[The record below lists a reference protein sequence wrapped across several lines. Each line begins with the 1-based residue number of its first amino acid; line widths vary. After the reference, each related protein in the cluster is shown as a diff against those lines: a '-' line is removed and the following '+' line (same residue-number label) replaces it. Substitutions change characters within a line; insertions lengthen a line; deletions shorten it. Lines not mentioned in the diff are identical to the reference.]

1 MASTDIENNICEAIE
16 YIVNNAVENAG
27 YDKTIQA
34 TIVNVVDQTIGKY
47 KIKYQDSTFIAY
59 AQSTD
64 VTYVNGAEVY
74 VLIPG
79 NDMTRDKT
87 ILGTTKKLGANY
99 TATPEGDEAFEVIGT
114 NCIESKDSFEL
125 CSYLSNMVQIVYDKS
140 NTSNNKI
147 NLNLQNVETYLKQSS
162 SIICGATFK
171 TSLPTEQ
178 QFRGNYG
185 IVFELNFQDNGAGN
199 IVTKNYVVDVNQMT
213 GNPYKITHDTRH
225 YGIFDIDGDNFI
237 DINKIYLFV
246 YDFPNK
252 ATDKPADIFIKNLE
266 ISGAVALSA
275 EELSS
280 CALTFITPQGIYFD
294 DNDLDSAIRT
304 IQAQVRVKGKVIDNN
319 SQQLTYYW
327 FVENVGI
334 STSSEEYNKYG
345 GPGWKCL
352 NLHNVIKPAEN
363 GEAPVV
369 EWVPGEYQYEV
380 KKSDSAA
387 KETRYKCVA
396 IYDSIILSKEI
407 TIINYSSNYLI
418 SIESD
423 VGTKFYYDIGTPTL
437 TCKINN
443 KEQTGDDYTYIWA
456 EVDNNNNFFS
466 LSQTTEA
473 NNEYNNA
480 VAAYNN
486 LKQKIENE
494 QAMAAASQ
502 AQLDN
507 YLTIIEKYDNIM
519 RVEENKL
526 IKVQINTI
534 TNFSTYKCS
543 VYYKGTYIGTSSIV
557 LTNSLEAEDI
567 YTLIINNG
575 SQVFKYN
582 ENGIA
587 PTSNTVENPYEILP
601 LTFVVYDNLGNQ
613 IPQDV
618 IEKCNIKW
626 IVPTENTML
635 DIPNTFEP
643 SKTGVDLINNTE
655 TYSNLL
661 SLTYTI
667 NNKYNVAKLNNNIQL
682 VVDYKGMSL
691 TAKTNFTFAK
701 EGDPGTNGTEFL
713 CRLVPNVASGKAPL
727 YPMLLNGTL
736 NYIPKQSGRW
746 LKVQLWHNGEMI
758 FDGTESG
765 TTTEGKTLA
774 IVWSIL
780 RNKYTTSIYDNT
792 DVSINATTGACT
804 YSGYTNNSAP
814 ANIIKCALVY
824 DGVEYYAT
832 MPIITAKANSGYTI
846 QLKDNTGFR
855 FATYSADGRRP
866 QYDNT
871 NPFELIVTQVING
884 VKEDI
889 SQLES
894 TYAIDYNWNI
904 RGKIYN
910 PVSKKWDLN
919 TNLGLKNRKDTYT
932 LNPIYFKPLDNYT
945 GECVNNALECVVSR
959 GGNELGRI
967 HIPIHLLLNKYG
979 QAAINAWDGNS
990 VSIDKNGNGVILAPQ
1005 IGAGK
1010 KESDNSFTGMLMGQ
1024 VKEAGQSNA
1033 DVGLIGYHAG
1043 VRTLHLSAY
1052 DGYAIFGKQGPGQII
1067 LDPSS
1072 DKALLYSNNFWEDYH
1087 DDNSDTKKNGLPK
1100 TTYVYNETSKTYN
1113 GQSSEGMIIDLT
1125 TPRILFGSGN
1135 FRVDPNGY
1143 IYAKGGGNIAGWYID
1158 DHNLWSGNANKDN
1171 ADTIRFGN
1179 ENFTRTINGDS
1190 RNNLRLALGRKFA
1203 VTNEG
1208 TMYAGDAIIG
1218 TGTNKITIGKS
1229 SGDATRSALY
1239 SGSKTALHADATGF
1253 YLGTDGISLGKLND
1267 YSRITGKTS
1276 PDNHGKFEVHSDG
1289 TLYAKNGYFDGKII
1303 AESGKVGGWTIGST
1317 YLRGDPQ
1324 TSGGTDYIQ
1333 INSNGSIT
1341 SPKWSLS
1348 RNGAASFSSVTI
1360 TGGSLNINDKFKVT
1374 SEGHMTSISGNIGG
1388 WNIDSVQLQKTT
1400 GSYSFEIRTDRPS
1413 NEPALLVYH
1422 ATDGYQFYVRPD
1434 GYLYAKSA
1442 SITGNITAT
1451 SGTFTNCTIN
1461 GSCTIGGTR
1470 VDGDFVKSS
1479 NISAGAVTASKISAG
1494 AVTASKLNVDSLS
1507 AISAQFGDKV
1517 YFGSGSYVDG
1527 SSNGM
1532 QWTNNV
1538 GFLTMGLHS
1547 SHPYMSAVNVS
1558 SVNGISFRD
1567 SSSVTSTGSQNGSI
1581 KVSGSTMILD
1591 AGVVRIDGSIGTY
1604 YGGNNHVA
1612 RGYTYL
1618 QVQTGVTQT
1627 ARLTFYNGLLC
1638 VATGDTGISGVGF

>member
-1 MASTDIENNICEAIE
+1 MASTNIENQICEAIE

-34 TIVNVVDQTIGKY
+34 NIVSVVDQTIGKY

-74 VLIPG
+74 VLVPG

-125 CSYLSNMVQIVYDKS
+125 CSYSSNMVQIVYDKS

-147 NLNLQNVETYLKQSS
+147 NLNLQHVETYIKQAS
-162 SIICGATFK
+162 SIICGGTFK
-171 TSLPTEQ
+171 TSLPVEQ

-185 IVFELNFQDNGAGN
+185 IVFELNFRDNAAGD
-199 IVTKNYVVDVNQMT
+199 IITKNYVVDVNQMI
-213 GNPYKITHDTRH
+213 GNPYKITHDTRQ
-225 YGIFDIDGDNFI
+225 YGIFNIDGDNFI
-237 DINKIYLFV
+237 DINRIYLFV
-246 YDFPNK
+246 SDFPNK
-252 ATDKPADIFIKNLE
+252 AANKPADIFIKNLE
-266 ISGAVALSA
+266 ISAAAALSA

-280 CALTFITPQGIYFD
+280 CALTFITPQGVYFD

-304 IQAQVRVKGKVIDNN
+304 IQAQVRVKGKVVDNN
-319 SQQLTYYW
+319 SQQLSYYW

-352 NLHNVIKPAEN
+352 NLHNVIKPTEN

-369 EWVPGEYQYEV
+369 EWVPGEYEYQV

-396 IYDSIILSKEI
+396 IYDSVVLSKEI

-423 VGTKFYYDIGTPTL
+423 AGTKFYYDIGTPTL
-437 TCKINN
+437 TCKINDR
-443 KEQTGDDYTYIWA
+443 EQIGDDYTYIWA
-456 EVDNNNNFFS
+456 EIDNNNNFFS
-466 LSQTTEA
+466 LSQTTDA

-480 VAAYNN
+480 VAAYND
-486 LKQKIENE
+486 LLQKIENE

-502 AQLDN
+502 EQLNN
-507 YLTIIEKYDNIM
+507 YLTIIENCDKIM

-557 LTNSLEAEDI
+557 LTNSLEAEDV

-618 IEKCNIKW
+618 IEKCDIKW

-635 DIPNTFEP
+635 DIPSTFEP

-667 NNKYNVAKLNNNIQL
+667 ANRYNVAKLNNNIQL
-682 VVDYKGMSL
+682 MVDYKGMSL

-713 CRLVPNVASGKAPL
+713 CRLVPNIAEGEAPL

-765 TTTEGKTLA
+765 TTTEGKSLA
-774 IVWSIL
+774 IVWSVL

-792 DVSINATTGACT
+792 DISINATTGACT
-804 YSGYTNNSAP
+804 YSGYINNSAP

-824 DGVEYYAT
+824 DGVQYYAT
-832 MPIITAKANSGYTI
+832 MPIITATANSGYTI
-846 QLKDNTGFR
+846 KLKDNTGFR

-871 NPFELIVTQVING
+871 NPFELIVTQMING
-884 VKEDI
+884 VEEDI

-894 TYAIDYNWNI
+894 TYAVDYNWNI

-910 PVSKKWDLN
+910 PVSKEWDLN
-919 TNLGLKNRKDTYT
+919 TNLGLKNRKDAYT

-945 GECVNNALECVVSR
+945 GECVNNGLECIVSR
-959 GGNELGRI
+959 DGNELARI

-979 QAAINAWDGNS
+979 HAAINAWDGNS

-1010 KESDNSFTGMLMGQ
+1010 KSKINNTFTGMLMGQ
-1024 VKEAGQSNA
+1024 VKEAGQSDA
-1033 DVGLIGYHAG
+1033 DIGLIGYHEG
-1043 VRTLHLSAY
+1043 VRTIHLSAY

-1087 DDNSDTKKNGLPK
+1087 DDNSDTTKNGLPK
-1100 TTYVYNETSKTYN
+1100 TNYSYSESTKTYN
-1113 GQSSEGMIIDLT
+1113 GQSSSGMIIDLT

-1135 FRVDPNGY
+1135 FRVDPDGFV
-1143 IYAKGGGNIAGWYID
+1143 YAKGGGNIAGWYID
-1158 DHNLWSGNANKDN
+1158 DHNLWSGNSNKDN

-1179 ENFTRTINGDS
+1179 ENFTRSINGDS
-1190 RNNLRLALGRKFA
+1190 RSNLRLALGKKFA
-1203 VTNEG
+1203 VTDTG

-1218 TGTNKITIGKS
+1218 TGTNKITIGRS
-1229 SGDATRSALY
+1229 SGDTARSALY

-1253 YLGTDGISLGKLND
+1253 YLGTDGISLGGLND
-1267 YSRITGKTS
+1267 YSRITEAAS
-1276 PDNHGKFEVHSDG
+1276 PDKHGKFEVHADG
-1289 TLYAKNGYFDGKII
+1289 TLYAKDGFFDGKII
-1303 AESGKVGGWTIGST
+1303 AESGKIGGWFIGKNSLKGGNVTLNDSGNIECTI
-1317 YLRGDPQ
+1317 D
-1324 TSGGTDYIQ
+1324 GTTKWYIR
-1333 INSNGSIT
+1333 SNGSAKFGNFSVNTSGDIT
-1341 SPKWSLS
+1341 ADGGTF
-1348 RNGAASFSSVTI
+1348 NNINA
-1360 TGGSLNINDKFKVT
+1360 TGGKFTNIT
-1374 SEGHMTSISGNIGG
+1374 AEGGNF
-1388 WNIDSVQLQKTT
+1388 N
-1400 GSYSFEIRTDRPS
+1400 
-1413 NEPALLVYH
+1413 
-1422 ATDGYQFYVRPD
+1422 
-1434 GYLYAKSA
+1434 
-1442 SITGNITAT
+1442 NITAT
-1451 SGTFTNCTIN
+1451 GGTFTSI
-1461 GSCTIGGTR
+1461 R
-1470 VDGDFVKSS
+1470 VTGDADLPASS
-1479 NISAGAVTASKISAG
+1479 ITGLIQNSQIQSISASKISAG
-1494 AVTASKLNVDSLS
+1494 ALNIATNGGGYVRAGTNTTHLDASGVNVGSGGINMDGEHGISNVN
-1507 AISAQFGDKV
+1507 AISDVNSITSSNKLSISAGGTEFTG
-1517 YFGSGSYVDG
+1517 GIIVDG
-1527 SSNGM
+1527 ITIGENKGKTEAALPYIVSIDDLY
-1532 QWTNNV
+1532 TEV
-1538 GFLTMGLHS
+1538 DLATFL
-1547 SHPYMSAVNVS
+1547 
-1558 SVNGISFRD
+1558 
-1567 SSSVTSTGSQNGSI
+1567 
-1581 KVSGSTMILD
+1581 
-1591 AGVVRIDGSIGTY
+1591 GVRFVLKFSKGQLRFE
-1604 YGGNNHVA
+1604 H
-1612 RGYTYL
+1612 
-1618 QVQTGVTQT
+1618 GV
-1627 ARLTFYNGLLC
+1627 L
-1638 VATGDTGISGVGF
+1638 TGIYSAGTGTVSDS